1 MRIDHTYRPPARTV
15 AETVDGL
22 RTGRL
27 TRRRAL
33 RLLGGAGLAAAGL
46 LGPGRRGTFAQDG
59 GTPPPVATPQIGQR
73 ADGSTLWRVKVADM
87 HTDQKPIVELHAFF
101 PGEITIAE
109 GDAIWFDYGMGAFHT
124 ISFL

>member
-59 GTPPPVATPQIGQR
+59 GTPPPVVTPQIGQR
-73 ADGSTLWRVKVADM
+73 ADGSTRWHVKVAEM
-87 HTDQKPIVELHAFF
+87 KMEEQTELMAFF
-101 PGEITIAE
+101 PGEITITE
-109 GDAIWFDYGMGAFHT
+109 GDAIWFDYG
-124 ISFL
+124 